1 MTKARRFV
9 PTLMLVVLL
18 ALLIAPLAATAA
30 PLQEAPRPGCAQT
43 YVVQRGDTLSAIAAR
58 YHTTAWALASINGIA
73 NVNYIYAGQRL
84 CVSTV
89 TPPGPNPPGPIPAP
103 GPGSYYTVRW
113 GDTLSAIAART
124 GWSAAYLAQV
134 NHLANPNFIFAGQK
148 LLIPNH

>member
-9 PTLMLVVLL
+9 PVLVLIVML

-30 PLQEAPRPGCAQT
+30 PLQAAPLPGCAQT

-58 YHTTAWALASINGIA
+58 YGTTAWALAAINGIA
-73 NVNYIYAGQRL
+73 NVNRIYAGQRL

-89 TPPGPNPPGPIPAP
+89 TPPGPLPPPPP

-113 GDTLSAIAART
+113 GDTLSGIAART

-134 NHLANPNFIFAGQK
+134 NHLTNPNFIFAGQK
-148 LLIPNH
+148 LMIPNH